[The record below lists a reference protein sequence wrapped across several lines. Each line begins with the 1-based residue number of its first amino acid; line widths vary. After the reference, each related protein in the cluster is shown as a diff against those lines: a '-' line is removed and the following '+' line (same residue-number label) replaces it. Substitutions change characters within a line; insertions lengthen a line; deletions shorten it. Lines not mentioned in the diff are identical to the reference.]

1 MAVILGIDVGGST
14 TKIVGI
20 ENGELK
26 SPLFITATDP
36 VTSLFGA
43 FGKYLYDNRITLK
56 DIEQIILTG
65 VGSAYINT
73 PIYGCST
80 AKTDEFIANALGAKY
95 QSGFNRL
102 IAVSMGTGTSFI
114 QIEGDDIKH
123 LGGTGI
129 GGGTLQGLSRLMLKS
144 HDIHQVVEL
153 AKNGDIANINLQIK
167 DICNQPLP
175 NLPMEATASN
185 FGKAESNAPEKDIAT
200 GIVYLVLQAIGS
212 AAHLAGLNSGIK
224 DYVLIGNLSTLPQC
238 REIFNSMEAL
248 YGIRFHIPPYSEYR
262 TALGAA
268 LSYIDLQ
275 KGLIPL

>member
-20 ENGELK
+20 ENGKLK

-43 FGKYLYDNRITLK
+43 FGKYLYDNQFNLE

-73 PIYGCST
+73 PLYGRPT

-95 QSGFNRL
+95 QSGLDRL

-114 QIEGDDIKH
+114 QIEGDAIKH

-153 AKNGDIANINLQIK
+153 AKGGDITNINLQIK

-175 NLPMEATASN
+175 NLPLEATASN

-200 GIVYLVLQAIGS
+200 GIVHLVLQAIGS

-238 REIFNSMEAL
+238 REIFNGMEAL

-268 LSYIDLQ
+268 LSYIDRQ
-275 KGLIPL
+275 TGIKPL

>member
-20 ENGELK
+20 ENGKLK

-43 FGKYLYDNRITLK
+43 FGKYLYDNQITLG

-65 VGSAYINT
+65 VGSAYIST
-73 PIYGCST
+73 PLYGCPT

-95 QSGFNRL
+95 QSGLDRL

-114 QIEGDDIKH
+114 QVENDDIKH
-123 LGGTGI
+123 LGGIGI
-129 GGGTLQGLSRLMLKS
+129 GGGTLQGLSRLMLKT
-144 HDIHQVVEL
+144 HDIHQVMEL
-153 AKNGDIANINLQIK
+153 AKSGDISNINLQIR
-167 DICNQPLP
+167 DICNRPLP

-185 FGKAESNAPEKDIAT
+185 FGKAESNATEGDIAI
-200 GIVYLVLQAIGS
+200 GIIYMVLQAIGS
-212 AAHLAGLNSGIK
+212 AAHLAGLNSDIK

-238 REIFNSMEAL
+238 REIFNGIEAL
-248 YGIRFHIPPYSEYR
+248 YRIRFHIPPYSEYR

-268 LSYIDLQ
+268 LSYINRQ
-275 KGLIPL
+275 EGIKPL

>member
-80 AKTDEFIANALGAKY
+80 AKTDKFIANALGAKY

>member
-114 QIEGDDIKH
+114 QIEGDAIKH

-153 AKNGDIANINLQIK
+153 AKDGDIANINLQIK

-175 NLPMEATASN
+175 NLPLEATASN

-238 REIFNSMEAL
+238 REIFNGMEAL
-248 YGIRFHIPPYSEYR
+248 YGIRFYIPPYSEYR

-268 LSYIDLQ
+268 LSYINRQ

>member
-20 ENGELK
+20 ENGKLK

-43 FGKYLYDNRITLK
+43 FGKYLYDNQFNLE

-73 PIYGCST
+73 PLYGRPT

-95 QSGFNRL
+95 QSGL
-102 IAVSMGTGTSFI
+102 
-114 QIEGDDIKH
+114 D
-123 LGGTGI
+123 
-129 GGGTLQGLSRLMLKS
+129 RLMLKS

-153 AKNGDIANINLQIK
+153 AKDGDIANINLQIK

-175 NLPMEATASN
+175 NLPLEATASN

-224 DYVLIGNLSTLPQC
+224 DYALIGNLSTLPQC
-238 REIFNSMEAL
+238 REIFNGMEAL
-248 YGIRFHIPPYSEYR
+248 YGIRFYIPPYSEYR

-268 LSYIDLQ
+268 LSYINRQ

>member
-1 MAVILGIDVGGST
+1 MINSKNYLALVFI
-14 TKIVGI
+14 
-20 ENGELK
+20 
-26 SPLFITATDP
+26 LFILLGCENNENATNKEQM
-36 VTSLFGA
+36 LA
-43 FGKYLYDNRITLK
+43 AIDNHSVNL
-56 DIEQIILTG
+56 
-65 VGSAYINT
+65 
-73 PIYGCST
+73 
-80 AKTDEFIANALGAKY
+80 
-95 QSGFNRL
+95 
-102 IAVSMGTGTSFI
+102 
-114 QIEGDDIKH
+114 
-123 LGGTGI
+123 
-129 GGGTLQGLSRLMLKS
+129 
-144 HDIHQVVEL
+144 
-153 AKNGDIANINLQIK
+153 DIANINLQIK

-268 LSYIDLQ
+268 LSYIDRQ

>member
-20 ENGELK
+20 ENGKLK

-43 FGKYLYDNRITLK
+43 FGKYLYNNQFNLE

-73 PIYGCST
+73 PLYGRPT

-95 QSGFNRL
+95 QSGLDRL

-114 QIEGDDIKH
+114 QIEGDAIKH

-153 AKNGDIANINLQIK
+153 AKDGDIANINLQIK

-175 NLPMEATASN
+175 NLPLEATASN

-224 DYVLIGNLSTLPQC
+224 DYALIGNLSTLPQC
-238 REIFNSMEAL
+238 REIFNGMEAL
-248 YGIRFHIPPYSEYR
+248 YGIRFYIPPYSEYR

-268 LSYIDLQ
+268 LSYINRQ